1 MTISSPVERSRPQCV
16 RGKPGESAQEGALR
30 SRARS
35 GGQIRLDRGT
45 SSDAQPSFPRTER
58 LVLARFFAPLDPE
71 SAARYAKEGLAVESL
86 DLRQFRIGT
95 LRRLLHLVRS
105 HEIEVV
111 HWNFYHPLFNGYL
124 WWVSVLSPRV
134 QHFYTDHISR
144 PRDEP
149 ATRRWGR
156 LKRLLKGAL
165 YSRYR
170 RVLCVS
176 DYVLGRSR
184 ELPWIRSQRIHHFIN
199 TDRFRPDS
207 AVRRDVRQA
216 LGVND
221 EFVVIAVAYLIKD
234 KGIDVAVRA
243 IAALPER
250 VMLWVVGDGP
260 ELGNL
265 QTLAR
270 SLGLERRLR
279 LLGPRA
285 RWSHSCRGRIV
296 SSARRYGPRPLDWST
311 SRPWHAACQSW
322 PAGSAA
328 FPNSSGTKRRVCYLR
343 PAITMN
349 WPSDS
354 WAYCRTSSSGAF
366 WASGRAARPSSASRS
381 RVRSTHIS
389 GSIGQNKKTVSF
401 KPFPWTESMFRRM
414 LERPPRGGGP
424 PTPRTAWKPSPA
436 NAPAAQLAPVAPSTT
451 AKRRGSGRPLG
462 TVTV

>member
-1 MTISSPVERSRPQCV
+1 MTISSPVERSRPQRAAGDQENRLKKV
-16 RGKPGESAQEGALR
+16 LFVLGLDPAGKFGSIEEQVFTL
-30 SRARS
+30 SRAFHERS
-35 GGQIRLDRGT
+35 GLFLPVFLR
-45 SSDAQPSFPRTER
+45 
-58 LVLARFFAPLDPE
+58 PLDPE

-86 DLRQFRIGT
+86 DLRRFRIGT

-149 ATRRWGR
+149 ATRRGGR
-156 LKRLLKGAL
+156 LKSLLKGAL
-165 YSRYR
+165 SSRYR
-170 RVLCVS
+170 KVLCVS

-184 ELPWIRSQRIHHFIN
+184 ELPWIRPQRIHHFIN
-199 TDRFRPDS
+199 TGRFRPDS
-207 AVRRDVRQA
+207 TVRREVRQA

-221 EFVVIAVAYLIKD
+221 EFVVVAIAYLIED

-279 LLGPRA
+279 FLGPRA
-285 RWSHSCRGRIV
+285 QVEPFLQGADCFVCPSLW
-296 SSARRYGPRPLDWST
+296 AE
-311 SRPWHAACQSW
+311 AAGLVNLEAMACGL
-322 PAGSAA
+322 P
-328 FPNSSGTKRRVCYLR
+328 VV
-343 PAITMN
+343 
-349 WPSDS
+349 
-354 WAYCRTSSSGAF
+354 
-366 WASGRAARPSSASRS
+366 ASRIGGIPEL
-381 RVRSTHIS
+381 VRHEETGLLFTPGDHDELAQRLLGLLRDEQLRSVLGQRARSSTLERF
-389 GSIGQNKKTVSF
+389 SIQSQIDEYLGLYRTGQKSSVVPTVS
-401 KPFPWTESMFRRM
+401 
-414 LERPPRGGGP
+414 
-424 PTPRTAWKPSPA
+424 
-436 NAPAAQLAPVAPSTT
+436 VD
-451 AKRRGSGRPLG
+451 
-462 TVTV
+462 

>member
-1 MTISSPVERSRPQCV
+1 M
-16 RGKPGESAQEGALR
+16 
-30 SRARS
+30 
-35 GGQIRLDRGT
+35 
-45 SSDAQPSFPRTER
+45 
-58 LVLARFFAPLDPE
+58 
-71 SAARYAKEGLAVESL
+71 AVESL

-149 ATRRWGR
+149 ATRRGGR
-156 LKRLLKGAL
+156 LKSLLKGAL

-170 RVLCVS
+170 KVLCVS

-285 RWSHSCRGRIV
+285 QVEPFLQGADCFVCPSLWAEAAGLVNLEAMACGLPVVASRIGGIPELVRDEETGLLFTPGDHDELAQRLLGLLQDEQFRGVLGQRAR
-296 SSARRYGPRPLDWST
+296 SSTLERFSI
-311 SRPWHAACQSW
+311 QSQID
-322 PAGSAA
+322 A
-328 FPNSSGTKRRVCYLR
+328 YLR
-343 PAITMN
+343 L
-349 WPSDS
+349 
-354 WAYCRTSSSGAF
+354 YRTEQKSS
-366 WASGRAARPSSASRS
+366 
-381 RVRSTHIS
+381 VV
-389 GSIGQNKKTVSF
+389 QTVS
-401 KPFPWTESMFRRM
+401 
-414 LERPPRGGGP
+414 
-424 PTPRTAWKPSPA
+424 
-436 NAPAAQLAPVAPSTT
+436 VD
-451 AKRRGSGRPLG
+451 
-462 TVTV
+462 